1 MTAQATPSKGG
12 GVPQHTLAQPR
23 STRLGVLVAHLATWC
38 ETCTDY
44 YNAAAT
50 FEELSAL
57 SDAELERR
65 GLSRATLARDVCTAC
80 DRSGKH
86 PRSGLHVT
94 GGGRRDEQVIGEDG
108 RLGLYMRGWSEA
120 DPTKIIE
127 ATAEGYDFYDPF
139 VGRFSRHTLTQ
150 YFALLRARF
159 SVGRVIRWPELAF
172 NLRGP
177 MQSRTSEAC
186 HQYWREAPMLGLTGA
201 SSIAMTH
208 AGVVS
213 ETVTYDLNIAC
224 DWLRR

>member
-1 MTAQATPSKGG
+1 MTAQTDPASAEAVSQETSGR
-12 GVPQHTLAQPR
+12 PR
-23 STRLGVLVAHLATWC
+23 HDRLRALGAYLVTWC
-38 ETCTDY
+38 ESCTDY
-44 YNAAAT
+44 GEAAALY
-50 FEELSAL
+50 EQLSAL
-57 SDAELERR
+57 SDAELHRR
-65 GLSRATLARDVCTAC
+65 GFSRATLGRAVCAAC
-80 DRSGKH
+80 DRSEERFGS
-86 PRSGLHVT
+86 RLHMT
-94 GGGRRDEQVIGEDG
+94 CDPRRDEREDSIIA
-108 RLGLYMRGWSEA
+108 LYLRGWSDA
-120 DPTKIIE
+120 DPKKIIE

-201 SSIAMTH
+201 SSIATTH